1 MRRRIPLATLRTAS
15 QCARIA
21 EARVIPPSRV
31 GLRAQHYTSNRLGA
45 TSARD
50 IKCSHMSRS
59 EKLVRDRKIAERRTD
74 TERKK
79 MRGVNSTHPW
89 FREAAATAGRVGTY
103 LLSAA
108 GRAPSNSR
116 GCSIYFE
123 VRIQVLR
130 TGILSGLIASLCPH
144 NILIQE

>member
-1 MRRRIPLATLRTAS
+1 
-15 QCARIA
+15 
-21 EARVIPPSRV
+21 
-31 GLRAQHYTSNRLGA
+31 
-45 TSARD
+45 
-50 IKCSHMSRS
+50 
-59 EKLVRDRKIAERRTD
+59 
-74 TERKK
+74 

-108 GRAPSNSR
+108 ARAPSNSR